1 MTEKQKKQ
9 AAAGILLAV
18 ILAAVLGCLWLLPGP
33 GGSAV
38 QIVQDG
44 EVLYTFDLADMEDQT
59 FDVEYEGRSNT
70 IEIRDHQIHMLKAD
84 CPDKTCVHMG
94 WLDSAAPIVCLPNHL
109 VIQFSDGSEDLD
121 GAAG

>member
-33 GGSAV
+33 EGSAV

-59 FDVEYEGRSNT
+59 FDVEYEGRANT
-70 IEIRDHQIHMLKAD
+70 IQVEGGRIRVLEAE
-84 CPDKTCVHMG
+84 CPDQTCVHMG
-94 WLDSAAPIVCLPNHL
+94 WLASAAPIVCLPNHL
-109 VIQFSDGSEDLD
+109 VIEYVQDQELD
-121 GAAG
+121 AVVR

>member
-59 FDVEYEGRSNT
+59 WSMKAGPIRS
-70 IEIRDHQIHMLKAD
+70 R
-84 CPDKTCVHMG
+84 
-94 WLDSAAPIVCLPNHL
+94 
-109 VIQFSDGSEDLD
+109 
-121 GAAG
+121 

>member
-9 AAAGILLAV
+9 AAAGILPAV

-44 EVLYTFDLADMEDQT
+44 EVLYTFDLADMGDQT

-70 IEIRDHQIHMLKAD
+70 IQIEGGRIRVLEAE
-84 CPDKTCVHMG
+84 CPDQTCVHMG
-94 WLDSAAPIVCLPNHL
+94 WLSSAAPIVCLPNHL
-109 VIQFSDGSEDLD
+109 VIEYVQDQELD
-121 GAAG
+121 AVVR